1 MDKPRC
7 RKCLLEN
14 MGDQQAL
21 LKSIE
26 ELIEALPEEKRTPE
40 KERQRRLRL
49 CQECDALNSG
59 TCGLCGCFV
68 ELRAAKNWLHC
79 PNVPPCW

>member
-14 MGDQQAL
+14 MEDQQAL
-21 LKSIE
+21 LRSIE
-26 ELIEALPEEKRTPE
+26 ELIEALPEEKRTLE
-40 KERQRRLRL
+40 EERQRRLRL
-49 CQECDALNSG
+49 CRECDALNSG

-68 ELRAAKNWLHC
+68 ELRTAKNWLHC
-79 PNVPPCW
+79 PKIPPCW